1 MENELFQ
8 KHILARVRK
17 LESKAFDGTFE
28 ENYSKLPARKQAENI
43 SDGAKEHHVGNK
55 SKEVLQQELN
65 SHLQNHRENFSNDEN
80 RNWIEKKDSLI
91 EQLKQVTNH

>member
-17 LESKAFDGTFE
+17 LESETFEGTFE
-28 ENYSKLPARKQAENI
+28 ENYSKLTAREQSKNI
-43 SDGAKEHHVGNK
+43 SDGEKEHHLGNK

-65 SHLQNHRENFSNDEN
+65 SHLQNHRENFSKDEEQQ
-80 RNWIEKKDSLI
+80 WYDKKADLI
-91 EQLKQVTNH
+91 EQLRKASQ